1 MSVFPNT
8 QLLIPQ
14 WYTIVAIDKIA
25 TIRFFFVT
33 LEKSNSKRRITLQII
48 SVPTEAD
55 SSVDFALEE
64 IISQCGLKEKV
75 LFSELLDVT
84 ELSDENKKALK
95 EVGKK
100 LLTNSFSK
108 TLEIQILFDSQSK
121 KYYKSISESK

>member
-1 MSVFPNT
+1 MKTMSVH
-8 QLLIPQ
+8 
-14 WYTIVAIDKIA
+14 
-25 TIRFFFVT
+25 
-33 LEKSNSKRRITLQII
+33 
-48 SVPTEAD
+48 TEAD

-75 LFSELLDVT
+75 LLSELLDVT

-121 KYYKSISESK
+121 KYYKSISESN

>member
-1 MSVFPNT
+1 M
-8 QLLIPQ
+8 
-14 WYTIVAIDKIA
+14 
-25 TIRFFFVT
+25 
-33 LEKSNSKRRITLQII
+33 QII

-64 IISQCGLKEKV
+64 IISQCGLNGKV
-75 LFSELLDVT
+75 LLSELLDVS

-121 KYYKSISESK
+121 KYYKSISESN